1 MTKQCKAIGQSPAS
15 ERRTTLTTLLGKF
28 GEESAIEH
36 YRRQGYKLLHR
47 NWRAGRFAEIDLI
60 LRSPQGLLVFAEVKT
75 RRVNQQHLGDDCTGF
90 ESIGWRK
97 RQKIVTAAR
106 LFMSKL
112 AAVDIPCRFDV
123 LLVVCRSGSLDT
135 ACHRFSIVDIVHVP
149 DAF

>member
-1 MTKQCKAIGQSPAS
+1 MTKQCKVIGQSPGS
-15 ERRTTLTTLLGKF
+15 ERRGVLLGKL
-28 GEESAIEH
+28 GEDLAIE
-36 YRRQGYKLLHR
+36 YYLSQGYELLHR
-47 NWRAGRFAEIDLI
+47 NWRAGRFAELDLI

-75 RRVNQQHLGDDCTGF
+75 RRVNQKHLGDDCTGF

-123 LLVVCRSGSLDT
+123 LLVVCRSGGLDT
-135 ACHRFSIVDIVHVP
+135 AYDRFSIAGIVHVP